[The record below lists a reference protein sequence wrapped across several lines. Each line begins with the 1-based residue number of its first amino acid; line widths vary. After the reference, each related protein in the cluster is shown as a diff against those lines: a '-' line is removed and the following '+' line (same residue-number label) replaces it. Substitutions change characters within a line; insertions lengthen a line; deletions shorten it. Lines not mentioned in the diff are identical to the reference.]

1 MSITINLSHQIEEKL
16 KSITTQ
22 NGMAL
27 EDYIEQLIAENIDE
41 SLSKEDQLLLKINK
55 GIAIEKWERFYELKA
70 KREAENL
77 TGNEHQELIEVYSE
91 IEEVH
96 AQRLLYLVEL
106 ADLKGISV
114 RDLMNEL
121 GIKTQKNE

>member
-1 MSITINLSHQIEEKL
+1 MSITINLSRQIEEKL

-27 EDYIEQLIAENIDE
+27 EDYIEQLIAENIEE
-41 SLSKEDQLLLKINK
+41 SVSKEDELLLKINQ
-55 GIAIEKWERFYELKA
+55 GISTEKWKRFHELKG
-70 KREAENL
+70 KRQAETLTEA
-77 TGNEHQELIEVYSE
+77 EHQELIKVYSE

-106 ADLKGISV
+106 AELKNVDIH
-114 RDLMNEL
+114 DLMDEL
-121 GIKTQKNE
+121 GIKNTNS